1 MHNCRF
7 HYLHAMGIQ
16 VWKRRSPPIVPA
28 ATPQVNQPT
37 AHNPPASPS
46 MPSTT
51 TLFTEAPPDWSTLQH
66 QVAICQACALHQTR
80 TQTVFGIGCQ
90 SADWLFIGEAPG
102 EEEDKQGIPFV
113 GPAGKLFDHM
123 LDAMQL
129 EKNTI
134 YLTNVLKCHPP
145 RNRNPKVKEITSC
158 SLFLQHQIQLIQ
170 PKLIVALGAVAARHL
185 LAVKNNV
192 GELRGQYFRY
202 MNIPLIA
209 TYHPAFLL
217 RRPLEKRQAWQ
228 DLQFILRTFTA
239 ITQEE
244 S

>member
-1 MHNCRF
+1 
-7 HYLHAMGIQ
+7 MGIQ
-16 VWKRRSPPIVPA
+16 VWKRRSSSPEIVPA
-28 ATPQVNQPT
+28 AVPQADQ
-37 AHNPPASPS
+37 
-46 MPSTT
+46 STT
-51 TLFTEAPPDWSTLQH
+51 HTPLSILSTATLFTDPPPDWSTLQC
-66 QVAICQACALHQTR
+66 QVATCQACELHQTR
-80 TQTVFGIGCQ
+80 TQTVFGAGCQ

-102 EEEDKQGIPFV
+102 EEENKQGIPFV

-123 LDAMQL
+123 LDAIQL
-129 EKNTI
+129 KKKDI

-145 RNRNPKVKEITSC
+145 RNRNPKVKEMTHC
-158 SLFLQHQIQLIQ
+158 SPFLQHQIQLIQ

-192 GELRGQYFRY
+192 GELRGQRFHY
-202 MNIPLIA
+202 MDIPLIA

-228 DLQFILRTFTA
+228 DLQFILRTFKA
-239 ITQEE
+239 ITQDV